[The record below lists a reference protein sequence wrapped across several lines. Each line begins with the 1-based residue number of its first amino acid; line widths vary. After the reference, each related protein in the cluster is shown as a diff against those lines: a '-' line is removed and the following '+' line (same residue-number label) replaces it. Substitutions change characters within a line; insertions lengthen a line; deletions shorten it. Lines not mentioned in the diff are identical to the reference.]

1 MLNILHTA
9 DWHIGQYF
17 FGYDR
22 KEEHTYF
29 FDWLKKT
36 ITEQQV
42 NVLLV
47 AGDVF
52 DSPNPSA
59 ESQKIYYRFLR
70 EITSDNLNLQIVII
84 AGNHDSSGRLEAPN
98 PLLEEMNIH
107 IRGIV
112 RKNEDGEID
121 CQQLFVPLS
130 KDGEVQA
137 WCIAVPYLRQGDYPN
152 AESYAKGVS
161 GLYDKLHSELQ
172 QIKEADLP
180 VVVMG
185 HLQATGS
192 EISENDR
199 SERTII
205 GGLECISPE
214 VFDKKDIV
222 YTALGHLHKP
232 QRVSK
237 RENVR
242 YAGSPLPMSFAE
254 KNYKQGANLIEI
266 ENGQLK
272 NIERLDFEPLASLIS
287 LPKQPKPLAEVLEDI
302 KLLPDG
308 EITKVSPYLELKVL
322 LTEPE
327 PSMRNQIEEALQGK
341 AVRLATAVP
350 FKVKSDRES
359 KMITYE
365 ELKTINPIEMADD
378 VFASRYG
385 SEMPDKMKSLLQT
398 VIHEINL

>member
-1 MLNILHTA
+1 MKILHTA
-9 DWHIGQYF
+9 DWHIGQQF

-29 FDWLKKT
+29 FDWLQKT
-36 ITEQQV
+36 IKEQQV
-42 NVLLV
+42 DVLLI

-70 EITSDNLNLQIVII
+70 EVTTENPNLQTVII
-84 AGNHDSSGRLEAPN
+84 AGNHDSAGRLEAPN
-98 PLLEEMNIH
+98 PLLEEMNVH

-112 RKNEDGEID
+112 RKNENGEID
-121 CQQLFVPLS
+121 YQQLFVPLS
-130 KDGEVQA
+130 KNGEIES

-152 AESYAKGVS
+152 AESYSKGVS
-161 GLYDKLHSELQ
+161 TLYDKLYLELQ
-172 QIKEADLP
+172 QIKENDLP

-192 EISENDR
+192 EVSENDR

-266 ENGQLK
+266 EDNQLK
-272 NIERLDFEPLASLIS
+272 EIERLDFEPLVGLIS
-287 LPKQPKPLAEVLEDI
+287 LPKQPKPLAEVLEEI
-302 KLLPDG
+302 KSLPDG

-359 KMITYE
+359 KVITYE
-365 ELKTINPIEMADD
+365 ELKTINPMEMADD

-385 SEMPDKMKSLLQT
+385 SAMPDKMKYLLQT